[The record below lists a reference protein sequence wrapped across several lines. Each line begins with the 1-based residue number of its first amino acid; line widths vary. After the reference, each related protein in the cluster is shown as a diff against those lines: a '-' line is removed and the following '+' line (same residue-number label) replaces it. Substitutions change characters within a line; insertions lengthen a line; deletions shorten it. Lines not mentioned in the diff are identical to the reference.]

1 MGYVM
6 KLRSQGMERKRFFE
20 PGEVVVTFTG
30 EIGIVISKEMLERV
44 ASRFKEGRRAGH
56 FFSPGCC
63 YNPDYI
69 TQVPVFFEDET
80 FDVMRSMNLKRKA
93 DLPEERK
100 LGLERKARS

>member
-1 MGYVM
+1 M
-6 KLRSQGMERKRFFE
+6 KLRSHIMERKRLFE
-20 PGEVVVTFTG
+20 PGDVVVTFAG
-30 EIGIVISKEMLERV
+30 EIGIVISKEMLENV

-100 LGLERKARS
+100 LELERKASS